1 MNKFC
6 INMYVLAFSFL
17 YTAEILAKQKKIVLT
32 TTTGPFAALTDFL
45 QTIIDFTQ
53 GPYSMFIAFVGVVVV
68 AVGFMFAKD
77 AGGIIG
83 AGMKVIA
90 GIGILF
96 TAAGIIGMFK

>member
-1 MNKFC
+1 MNK
-6 INMYVLAFSFL
+6 ITIKLYVLAFTFL
-17 YTAEILAKQKKIVLT
+17 YTADVFSKQKKIVLT

-45 QTIIDFTQ
+45 QTIVDFTQ

-83 AGMKVIA
+83 AGMKVVA